1 MLVKLVACEAAIT
14 MARYRQ
20 RPDRD
25 LSLLLVLRVSRV
37 ATGEPTVAA
46 WSAGGSRLRLP
57 NMLPSH

>member
-25 LSLLLVLRVSRV
+25 LSLLLVLRVRV